1 VAASKANH
9 KTEKQEPAPAS
20 PAGKAGKRQY
30 LKQTDVPEFSLDE
43 ALRIPMVINDQFG
56 GDPTSPVDVAM
67 ALDMLPQ
74 GRHFKGLSGA
84 AIAYAVVEGGAQAGQ
99 IGISDLGR
107 RIVAPMVEGDDVA
120 ARREAFLNPRVI
132 REFLTKYNGSS
143 LPTDEQI
150 AKNVLEGMGVPRNRT
165 AAAFEMIVTEAQRL
179 GLIGRVRERQVV
191 NLRPSHLRAVP
202 DVEVPSAEVED
213 ESGPLPVVQTPTAEE
228 TPEEE
233 PAVPQ
238 GPTDV
243 APEAA
248 LVTNRRVFITHGSN
262 RKIVE
267 RLKELLAYG
276 EFEPVVAVDKES
288 TAVPVPE
295 KVLADMRACGA
306 GIIHVGTEKTIIDA
320 DGNEHHV
327 PNPNVL
333 IEIGAAMAL
342 YGSNYILL
350 VEEGTQLPS
359 NLQGLYEVRYKGTD
373 LDADATM
380 KLLRAFKEFKS

>member
-1 VAASKANH
+1 MAVPKENPKNES
-9 KTEKQEPAPAS
+9 QDPAPAS
-20 PAGKAGKRQY
+20 STGKAGKRAY

-56 GDPTSPVDVAM
+56 GDPTSPVEVAM

-74 GRHFKGLSGA
+74 GRHFKQLSGA
-84 AIAYAVVEGGAQAGQ
+84 AIAYGVAEGGAQAGA
-99 IGISDLGR
+99 IGISDFGR
-107 RIVAPMVEGDDVA
+107 RIVAPTVEGDDVA
-120 ARREAFLNPRVI
+120 ARREAFLTPRVI
-132 REFLTKYNGSS
+132 REFLTKYDGSS
-143 LPTDEQI
+143 LPTDERI
-150 AKNVLEGMGVPRNRT
+150 ARNVLEGMGVPRNRT
-165 AAAFEMIVTEAQRL
+165 PATFEMIVGEALGL

-202 DVEVPSAEVED
+202 DADAGDDGDGDDPE
-213 ESGPLPVVQTPTAEE
+213 PLAVVTTPTDEDAIVDGPAE
-228 TPEEE
+228 PD
-233 PAVPQ
+233 

-243 APEAA
+243 PPDAA
-248 LVTNRRVFITHGSN
+248 LVSNRRVFITHGSN
-262 RKIVE
+262 RKIVD
-267 RLKELLAYG
+267 RLQELLAYG
-276 EFEPVVAVDKES
+276 EFEPVVVVDKES
-288 TAVPVPE
+288 TAKPVPE
-295 KVLADMRACGA
+295 KVLAEMRSCGA
-306 GIIHVGTEKTIIDA
+306 GIIHVGTEKTIVDV

-380 KLLRAFKEFKS
+380 KLLRAFKDFKS

>member
-1 VAASKANH
+1 VAAVKGHTHS
-9 KTEKQEPAPAS
+9 EEQEPAPATS
-20 PAGKAGKRQY
+20 SGKSAKRQY

-43 ALRIPMVINDQFG
+43 ALRIPTTINDQFG

-74 GRHFKGLSGA
+74 GRHFKQLSGA
-84 AIAYAVVEGGAQAGQ
+84 AIAYGIAEGGAQAGQ
-99 IGISDLGR
+99 IGISELGR
-107 RIVAPMVEGDDVA
+107 RIVAPTVEGDDVT
-120 ARREAFLNPRVI
+120 ARREAFLTPRVI

-143 LPTDEQI
+143 LPTDERV
-150 AKNVLEGMGVPRNRT
+150 ARNVLESMGVPRNRT
-165 AAAFEMIVTEAQRL
+165 TAAFEMIVAEALRL

-202 DVEVPSAEVED
+202 DSEPPDRATGDEAEPLTAVPT
-213 ESGPLPVVQTPTAEE
+213 LTAEE
-228 TPEEE
+228 TPVEE
-233 PAVPQ
+233 PNRREEPKDVP
-238 GPTDV
+238 PD
-243 APEAA
+243 AA
-248 LVTNRRVFITHGSN
+248 LVSNRRVFITHGSN
-262 RKIVE
+262 HKIVD

-276 EFEPVVAVDKES
+276 EFEPVVAVEKES

-295 KVLADMRACGA
+295 KVLAEMRACGA
-306 GIIHVGTEKTIIDA
+306 GIIHVGTDKTIVDA